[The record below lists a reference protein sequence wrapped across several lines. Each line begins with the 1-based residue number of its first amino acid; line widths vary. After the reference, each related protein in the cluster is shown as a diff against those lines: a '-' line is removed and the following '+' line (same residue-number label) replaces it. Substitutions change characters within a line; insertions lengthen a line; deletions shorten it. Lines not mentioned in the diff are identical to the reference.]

1 VIAFAGEQRFGF
13 QVGNVI
19 FRVVEFAIE
28 FFQQVVALLGVGF
41 FLREINVS
49 IEIARERSELRVGGD
64 LFFRALAVAQDGLR
78 RFLIGPEVG
87 LCDAGFERFQ
97 AFTMWRGVKDNS
109 EPC

>member
-1 VIAFAGEQRFGF
+1 VIAFAREQRFGF

-41 FLREINVS
+41 FPREINVG
-49 IEIARERSELRVGGD
+49 IEIARERSELRVGGNL
-64 LFFRALAVAQDGLR
+64 LFGTLAVAQDGLR
-78 RFLIGPEVG
+78 RFLIVPEIG
-87 LCDAGFERFQ
+87 LGNAGFERFQ
-97 AFTMWRGVKDNS
+97 TFAMRGGVKDNS